1 MTEKTKIILVDD
13 HEVVRLG
20 LRTLLSNF
28 PHLDIVGE
36 CESEDECLLLVRA
49 KEPDIVLLD
58 IRLPG
63 KSGIEICKEIK
74 ESSPSTHV
82 VILTS
87 FISKE
92 LLQQAVKS
100 GANGYILKE
109 IRTDHLIQMLDAVMR
124 GETVFDGTTLGNV
137 VKKFQDDKK
146 ETELIEKL
154 TDVEKHIL
162 QLMSDGKTNRD
173 IAHTIH
179 LSEKTIR
186 NYVSSILDKLELHN
200 RTEAAAFA
208 IRHHINESP

>member
-1 MTEKTKIILVDD
+1 MTKKTKIILVDD

-36 CESEDECLLLVRA
+36 CENGDECLSLVRS

-74 ESSPSTHV
+74 EFAPSTRV

-92 LLQQAVKS
+92 LLKEAVKS

-109 IRTDHLIQMLDAVMR
+109 IRTDYLIKMLDAVMR
-124 GETVFDGTTLGNV
+124 GETVFDGSTLSNV
-137 VKKFQDDKK
+137 VERFQNGKK
-146 ETELIEKL
+146 ESELIAKL
-154 TDVEKHIL
+154 TSVEKHIL
-162 QLMSDGKTNRD
+162 QLMSAGKSNRD
-173 IAHTIH
+173 IAHTVH

-208 IRHHINESP
+208 IHNHINESS